1 MSPELSDFLDAL
13 FALSTT
19 RGEGRDGDRE
29 PIALF
34 YRYLHACGIEHC
46 NFGGFEVTDDGF
58 GLNEFSGSLLP
69 GAFLDEFTAEM
80 ADDDYIIAQSTAL
93 TPDKPLSIFD
103 FGVPHLDKVRAF
115 REESVRVTMEC
126 ARYGMQDGVAMLGLV
141 PGSRGDTRRCFG
153 FAFGGTNGSGDQAR
167 ARLPELRI
175 AAFALLDRI
184 RPLVEAVI
192 DGFEYD
198 LSARER
204 DVLGALADGAQRQ
217 QIAWKLDVSVPTVDA
232 HLANLRRKLKAATLA
247 EAVSRGY
254 RYGLL

>member
-1 MSPELSDFLDAL
+1 MSPQLSDFLDAL
-13 FALSTT
+13 FALPPT
-19 RGEGRDGDRE
+19 RGAARDGDRE

-34 YRYLHACGIEHC
+34 YKYLHACGIEHC
-46 NFGGFEVTDDGF
+46 NFGGFEISGDGYE
-58 GLNEFSGSLLP
+58 LNQFSGSLLP

-80 ADDDYIIAQSTAL
+80 ADDDYIIAQSAGL
-93 TPDKPLSIFD
+93 SADKPLSVFD

-115 REESVRVTMEC
+115 REESARVTLEC
-126 ARYGMQDGVAMLGLV
+126 ARYGMHDGVAMVGLV
-141 PGSRGDTRRCFG
+141 PGNRSDTRRCFG

-184 RPLVEAVI
+184 RPQVEAVI

-198 LSARER
+198 LSAREL